1 MIFVPFAGGKPA
13 GMPRDILTG
22 FLVGDHAKGRPVGVA
37 FDRTGALLVADDV
50 GGRIWRVTGPA
61 LKNLEPA
68 AEPAIAPE

>member
-1 MIFVPFAGGKPA
+1 
-13 GMPRDILTG
+13 MPRDILTG
-22 FLVGDHAKGRPVGVA
+22 FLVGDHVKGRPVGVA